1 MLAEVRPTELWTA
14 AGLVGGLVL
23 LGALAVVTVFLV
35 TRRR

>member
-1 MLAEVRPTELWTA
+1 MLAEVRPTELWTT

-23 LGALAVVTVFLV
+23 LGAVAVVAVFLV